1 MDAPSLPNL
10 DNVLH
15 QPVRTR
21 IAAFLAARGQA
32 TFKELKQEL
41 EITDGNLDAHLK
53 KLLAS
58 HYLVSDKQPV
68 KKGRPQT
75 LYQLTP
81 LGQEAFEDYIETLK
95 RVLSPIFNIHDEK

>member
-1 MDAPSLPNL
+1 MDAPSLPDL
-10 DNVLH
+10 DNILH

-21 IAAFLAARGQA
+21 IAAFLAARGMA

-41 EITDGNLDAHLK
+41 DITDGNLDAHLK

-58 HYLVSDKQPV
+58 NYLVSEKQPA

-81 LGQEAFEDYIETLK
+81 TGKDAFEEYIETLK
-95 RVLSPIFNIHDEK
+95 RVLSPIFNIHEGK